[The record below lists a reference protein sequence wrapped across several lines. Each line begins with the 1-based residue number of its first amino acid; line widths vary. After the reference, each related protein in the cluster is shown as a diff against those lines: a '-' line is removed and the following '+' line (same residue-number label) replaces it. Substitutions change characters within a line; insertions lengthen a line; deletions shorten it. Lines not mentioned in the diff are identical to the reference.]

1 MYNQCSSLLLLMVW
15 LCIYNKRQYTEKN
28 TNIEK
33 FYVYASELRKFSHF
47 YILKLLFLSIFFV
60 GTSDTLSVQMT
71 CLSAYMYRQIS
82 KCTHKTLK
90 KPNPPLATLMAG
102 DAKEA
107 DIWFGESAR
116 EARGKFKDLVCL
128 VLFLCWIK
136 RLVLLP
142 LCLNANIWIDIFQA
156 FKNRGGDD
164 PPQKNSR
171 GGGDTS
177 PPSPPPPRDRRLCYY
192 GQCCESVYDPHV
204 LSWSHNGPK

>member
-1 MYNQCSSLLLLMVW
+1 MQFPSITYGMALYIINDS
-15 LCIYNKRQYTEKN
+15 IPRKK

-82 KCTHKTLK
+82 KCTDKTLK

-107 DIWFGESAR
+107 DMQI
-116 EARGKFKDLVCL
+116 
-128 VLFLCWIK
+128 
-136 RLVLLP
+136 
-142 LCLNANIWIDIFQA
+142 
-156 FKNRGGDD
+156 
-164 PPQKNSR
+164 
-171 GGGDTS
+171 
-177 PPSPPPPRDRRLCYY
+177 
-192 GQCCESVYDPHV
+192 
-204 LSWSHNGPK
+204 